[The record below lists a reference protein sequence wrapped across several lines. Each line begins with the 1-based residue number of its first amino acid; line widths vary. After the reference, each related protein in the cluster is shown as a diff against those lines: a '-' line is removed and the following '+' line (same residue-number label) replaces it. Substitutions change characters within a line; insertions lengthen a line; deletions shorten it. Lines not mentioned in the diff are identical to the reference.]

1 MAESF
6 AYCRPPRKCRDVS
19 AATKAIES
27 KLVREPCVASTISG
41 PCRAPAPVP
50 PPICVDACDCQA
62 RSSEMKNRWSNAA
75 PFVSL
80 LDGWPEYDYPAYAVA
95 CVSKSF
101 ARGSAASRLPCS
113 CSPAMPAT
121 AKHGEQKTAGRTRLH
136 SLASVTA
143 GPGFL
148 PWSALLRLHTPRR
161 RCQPLS
167 LCPLSPATPAT
178 VEHDPAK

>member
-1 MAESF
+1 
-6 AYCRPPRKCRDVS
+6 
-19 AATKAIES
+19 
-27 KLVREPCVASTISG
+27 
-41 PCRAPAPVP
+41 
-50 PPICVDACDCQA
+50 
-62 RSSEMKNRWSNAA
+62 MKNRWSNAA

-148 PWSALLRLHTPRR
+148 PRSALLRLHTPRR

-178 VEHDPAK
+178 VEHDPAEMKKTLAEGGSIREPRPRLARVRLPGIRCCRVCFVLPVSSAASHLPRPRPPAAPRARFRATA